1 MRRQRPEA
9 CESKFKTPRGKTPTM
24 SVDLRAKRCDSA
36 LCSTTVICSHS
47 NSLTE
52 RFHDM
57 VLDTLNNAARYFVL
71 GERIATALKYLQAND
86 CTKLAVGKIPIQGE
100 QIYALVQD
108 NTTKTRDQG
117 VWEAHRKY
125 IDVQFVAAGVEEMG
139 YANIQTL
146 TVKKPYD
153 EQADYALFEGTGS
166 YVTVP
171 AGSFTIFFLEDGHIP
186 GSAVDGQPAAVRK
199 VVVKVAV

>member
-1 MRRQRPEA
+1 M
-9 CESKFKTPRGKTPTM
+9 
-24 SVDLRAKRCDSA
+24 
-36 LCSTTVICSHS
+36 I
-47 NSLTE
+47 
-52 RFHDM
+52 
-57 VLDTLNNAARYFVL
+57 LDTLNNASRYAGL
-71 GERIATALKYLQAND
+71 GERIVAALKYLQEND
-86 CTKLAVGKIPIQGE
+86 CTKLPVGKIPIQGE

-153 EQADYALFEGTGS
+153 ELVDYALFDGS
-166 YVTVP
+166 GSFVKVP
-171 AGSFTIFFLEDGHIP
+171 TGSFTIFFPEDGHIP

>member
-1 MRRQRPEA
+1 M
-9 CESKFKTPRGKTPTM
+9 
-24 SVDLRAKRCDSA
+24 
-36 LCSTTVICSHS
+36 I
-47 NSLTE
+47 
-52 RFHDM
+52 
-57 VLDTLNNAARYFVL
+57 LDTLDNSARYFAL
-71 GERIATALKYLQAND
+71 GERIVVALKYLREND
-86 CTKLAVGKIPIQGE
+86 CTKLPVGKIPIQGE

-139 YANIQTL
+139 YANIRSL

-153 EQADYALFEGTGS
+153 EQVDYALFDGS
-166 YVTVP
+166 GSFVTVP
-171 AGSFTIFFLEDGHIP
+171 AGSFTIFFPDDGHIP

>member
-1 MRRQRPEA
+1 MIFA
-9 CESKFKTPRGKTPTM
+9 
-24 SVDLRAKRCDSA
+24 SA
-36 LCSTTVICSHS
+36 LAAMAAAIEVPYDRPQSERPVSAPPRTT
-47 NSLTE
+47 LP
-52 RFHDM
+52 
-57 VLDTLNNAARYFVL
+57 
-71 GERIATALKYLQAND
+71 
-86 CTKLAVGKIPIQGE
+86 VGKIPIQGD

-146 TVKKPYD
+146 TVKQPYD
-153 EQADYALFEGTGS
+153 EQVDYALFDGS
-166 YVTVP
+166 GSFVTVA
-171 AGSFTIFFLEDGHIP
+171 AGSFTIFFPEDGHIP